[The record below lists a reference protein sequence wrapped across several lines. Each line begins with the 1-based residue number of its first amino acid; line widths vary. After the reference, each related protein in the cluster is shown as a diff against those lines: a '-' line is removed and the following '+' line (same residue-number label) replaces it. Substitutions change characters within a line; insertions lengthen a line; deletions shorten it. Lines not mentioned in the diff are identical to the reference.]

1 MPPGSLP
8 STTALASVS
17 ASENDPANAFAW
29 VPGRFSMS
37 RMDDRRSPYLGL
49 NPPATN
55 SKFSIVSGLN
65 ALVRPNS
72 RYGS

>member
-8 STTALASVS
+8 STTALVSVS

-29 VPGRFSMS
+29 VPARFSMS

-65 ALVRPNS
+65 ALVRPKS